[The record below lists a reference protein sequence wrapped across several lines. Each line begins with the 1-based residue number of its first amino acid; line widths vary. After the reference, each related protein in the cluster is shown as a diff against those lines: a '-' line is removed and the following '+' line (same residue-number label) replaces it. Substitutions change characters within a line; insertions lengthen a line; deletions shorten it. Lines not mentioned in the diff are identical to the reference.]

1 MRRPWILAVYAL
13 LYGLMINHIDVLTE
27 LHRVPGYH
35 LWLAGMYLA
44 PYIPA
49 VLLRALR
56 PADALAYAAATSL
69 VNDLLWG
76 PYAAA
81 LGRRMDLLE
90 WYAYQFGEMEAAVWW
105 RFEAGFAEIPVSSG
119 LMAVSIFVRAY
130 GLMLY
135 AAWKKWCAEAAG
147 GDGADGKVA

>member
-1 MRRPWILAVYAL
+1 MRRSWILAVYAL

-27 LHRVPGYH
+27 LHRAPGYH

-44 PYIPA
+44 PYILPA
-49 VLLRALR
+49 LLRALR
-56 PADALAYAAATSL
+56 PADVLAYAVATSL

-81 LGRRMDLLE
+81 LGRRIDLLE
-90 WYAYQFGEMEAAVWW
+90 WYAYQFGEMGAAVWW
-105 RFEAGFAEIPVSSG
+105 SFNVGFAEIPVSSS
-119 LMAVSIFVRAY
+119 LMALSIFVRAY

-135 AAWKKWCAEAAG
+135 AAWKKRCAESA
-147 GDGADGKVA
+147 

>member
-1 MRRPWILAVYAL
+1 MRRSWILAVYAL

-27 LHRVPGYH
+27 LHRAPGYH

-44 PYIPA
+44 PYIPPA
-49 VLLRALR
+49 LLRALR
-56 PADALAYAAATSL
+56 PADVLAYAAATSL

-81 LGRRMDLLE
+81 LGRTIDLLE

-105 RFEAGFAEIPVSSG
+105 SFDAGFAKIPVSSS

-135 AAWKKWCAEAAG
+135 AAWKKWCAES
-147 GDGADGKVA
+147 ADG